1 MREPRLDE
9 STSSF
14 SEVVAFKIPQKWMSE
29 TKDTLLELY
38 LSEIAGK
45 TMRID
50 VQWHNF
56 PNLTKKERREAFQ
69 ELMNDYNIMVNE
81 QSKKWNSWIE

>member
-1 MREPRLDE
+1 MREARLDE

-38 LSEIAGK
+38 LSEIEGK

-50 VQWHNF
+50 VQ
-56 PNLTKKERREAFQ
+56 
-69 ELMNDYNIMVNE
+69 
-81 QSKKWNSWIE
+81 